1 MRFLYVILDILEPLK
16 IITKMAESQSVTMP
30 YLRKVIDEQ
39 IVILESLKTHPGSN
53 ERNFENL
60 IVTVEAPNPM
70 QPFRSSAVTY
80 FHLLKHFY
88 LLRKILM
95 LQSKFMTTL

>member
-16 IITKMAESQSVTMP
+16 IITKMAELQSVTMP
-30 YLRKVIDEQ
+30 YLQKVRRTNRDFG
-39 IVILESLKTHPGSN
+39 VFKTHPGSN

-70 QPFRSSAVTY
+70 QPFWIFCCNLFPFVATFLNKGIFRCY
-80 FHLLKHFY
+80 NQNL
-88 LLRKILM
+88 
-95 LQSKFMTTL
+95 

>member
-1 MRFLYVILDILEPLK
+1 MRFLYVILDILKTLK

-39 IVILESLKTHPGSN
+39 IVILESLKNHPGSN
-53 ERNFENL
+53 ERKFENL

-70 QPFRSSAVTY
+70 QPFSIFCCNLFPFVAT
-80 FHLLKHFY
+80 FLFLKENSDCKNQN
-88 LLRKILM
+88 L
-95 LQSKFMTTL
+95 

>member
-1 MRFLYVILDILEPLK
+1 
-16 IITKMAESQSVTMP
+16 MAESQSVTMP

-70 QPFRSSAVTY
+70 QPFWIFCCNLFPFVAT
-80 FHLLKHFY
+80 FLNKG
-88 LLRKILM
+88 
-95 LQSKFMTTL
+95 KFRCYNQNL

>member
-39 IVILESLKTHPGSN
+39 IVILESLKNHPGSN
-53 ERNFENL
+53 ERKFENL

-70 QPFRSSAVTY
+70 QPRVQVNRGSKTQE
-80 FHLLKHFY
+80 
-88 LLRKILM
+88 KIGSRRPM
-95 LQSKFMTTL
+95 VGRF